1 MLKPQFT
8 HRAVTIRVRNSMRFP
23 MDVAWFLVQ
32 RVGFIRQLY
41 SDSTVPFVER
51 MRLIEAK
58 EPPFEPPY
66 SEDGEPAFLTEWIE
80 ASDSV
85 QVLGHACVSML
96 AGALHVY
103 FETWERNARIE
114 IDPEVRTRL
123 FRKKGW
129 LRAYEHVFMQ
139 ALGVRLEDSGVDIAL
154 LEQLVLARNRTQH
167 PGSLTR
173 VTPTHAPKDLAK
185 HPSPFFLTDRE
196 RELLADSEASGF
208 DTSSK
213 WMMEPTLH
221 VDADK
226 LGAVLAEVERFANW
240 FDEVCFDWLYGRS
253 K

>member
-1 MLKPQFT
+1 
-8 HRAVTIRVRNSMRFP
+8 
-23 MDVAWFLVQ
+23 MDVAWFLEQ
-32 RVGFIRQLY
+32 RIGFIRQLY
-41 SDSTVPFVER
+41 RDSTAPFVER
-51 MRLIEAK
+51 MRLIEA
-58 EPPFEPPY
+58 EETPFEPPY
-66 SEDGEPAFLTEWIE
+66 SEDGEPAFLTEWME

-103 FETWERNARIE
+103 FETWERNTGIE
-114 IDPEVRTRL
+114 IDPDVRKRL

-129 LRAYEHVFMQ
+129 LHGYQALFMH
-139 ALGVRLEDSGVDIAL
+139 ALGVRLEDSGANLVL

-196 RELLADSEASGF
+196 RELLVDTEASGF
-208 DTSSK
+208 DVGSK

-221 VDADK
+221 VDVDK
-226 LGAVLAEVERFANW
+226 LDAVLSEVERFATW
-240 FDEVCFDWLYGRS
+240 FDAACFDRLYGRRL